1 MRNVK
6 RLFLIIMS
14 AVFVASSGCTVPQ
27 GEQPGGM
34 RPVYFLHESS
44 TGRSLEYEL
53 TSFDE
58 GKELADQ
65 IADVITA
72 MRSPVNE
79 HDKTLISEDMEVSDI
94 QVFGS
99 TVVVRFSDAYDMLD
113 DASRSLVDA
122 GVALSLVEIDQI
134 SYVRV
139 TGQSIRPSVFQSAS
153 SIMLDDENL
162 RLSSFEIEVFPVDR
176 ASGKLFSYR
185 MRIVTEKEVV
195 TPQLVL
201 SEMVN
206 GQFGAS
212 APFDGRMDVRSVTS
226 PTVDG
231 GIRADLYVPVEMD
244 ISNAYCDIYSIVNSL
259 CSCRGVSE
267 VTITINGR
275 QPSDRGLEG
284 CDGPMTADDSYL
296 GENDLG

>member
-1 MRNVK
+1 
-6 RLFLIIMS
+6 
-14 AVFVASSGCTVPQ
+14 
-27 GEQPGGM
+27 
-34 RPVYFLHESS
+34 
-44 TGRSLEYEL
+44 
-53 TSFDE
+53 
-58 GKELADQ
+58 
-65 IADVITA
+65 
-72 MRSPVNE
+72 
-79 HDKTLISEDMEVSDI
+79 
-94 QVFGS
+94 
-99 TVVVRFSDAYDMLD
+99 
-113 DASRSLVDA
+113 
-122 GVALSLVEIDQI
+122 
-134 SYVRV
+134 
-139 TGQSIRPSVFQSAS
+139 
-153 SIMLDDENL
+153 
-162 RLSSFEIEVFPVDR
+162 
-176 ASGKLFSYR
+176 

-284 CDGPMTADDSYL
+284 CDGSMTADDSYL